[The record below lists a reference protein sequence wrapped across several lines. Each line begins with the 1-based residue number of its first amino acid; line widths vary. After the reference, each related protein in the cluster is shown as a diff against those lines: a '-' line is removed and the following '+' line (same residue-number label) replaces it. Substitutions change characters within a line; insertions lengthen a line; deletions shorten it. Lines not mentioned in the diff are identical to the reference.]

1 MRLFAASSPPFRTD
15 PDRQSV
21 RAAEPA
27 RNQLTGSGQV
37 AYACDPLYGVCVN
50 TRALTVAVMVVTTV
64 VAALGCSHTVSGN
77 PQRATHEDG
86 ASARGYGYT
95 PDRCGLLQ
103 DVTVQQIVGADQ
115 LVRPYSGAV
124 CQYVLMKASTTIDL
138 TYAWFETGRI
148 DRERALAASNNAQ
161 ISDIV
166 VERREAF
173 LARRSITGNA
183 CSATVATS
191 PGVASWWV
199 QIRGQ
204 WPTDPC
210 QIAQT
215 LLARTLSSEM

>member
-1 MRLFAASSPPFRTD
+1 
-15 PDRQSV
+15 
-21 RAAEPA
+21 
-27 RNQLTGSGQV
+27 
-37 AYACDPLYGVCVN
+37 
-50 TRALTVAVMVVTTV
+50 MVVATV
-64 VAALGCSHTVSGN
+64 VTALGCSHTVGGS
-77 PQRATHEDG
+77 PQRATYDDS

-103 DVTVQQIVGADQ
+103 DASVKQIVGADE

-138 TYAWFETGRI
+138 TYSWFEKGSL

-161 ISDIV
+161 ITDTV

-199 QIRGQ
+199 QIRGE

-210 QIAQT
+210 QIAQN
-215 LLARTLSSEM
+215 LLARTLSAEL